1 MYNLWVMS
9 KWKALG
15 EEREERETSALLPF
29 P

>member
-1 MYNLWVMS
+1 MYNLRVMS

-15 EEREERETSALLPF
+15 EETEGRETIALLPF